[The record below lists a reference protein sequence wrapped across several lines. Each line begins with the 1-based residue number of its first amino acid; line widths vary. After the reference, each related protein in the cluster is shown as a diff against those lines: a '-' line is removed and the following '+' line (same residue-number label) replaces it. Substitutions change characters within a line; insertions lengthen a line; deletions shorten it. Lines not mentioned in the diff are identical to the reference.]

1 MTADERREVAE
12 AIAAGRR
19 ALASLEEAADALDSA
34 GNWGI
39 FDIFLGGGLT
49 SAMKHVR
56 INKAQT
62 ALGEA
67 RAYLRAF
74 TRELADV
81 RAIEELRVDVSGL
94 LTAVDIFVDNPFVD
108 VFVQRQIDDAQDN
121 VQAAIG
127 ATKTVLARLESLR

>member
-62 ALGEA
+62 ALSEA

-94 LTAVDIFVDNPFVD
+94 LAAVDIFVDNPFVD

>member
-34 GNWGI
+34 GNWGL

-108 VFVQRQIDDAQDN
+108 VFVQKQIDDAQDN

>member
-127 ATKTVLARLESLR
+127 ATQTVLARLESLR

>member
-1 MTADERREVAE
+1 MTSDERREVRE
-12 AIAAGRR
+12 AILAGRR
-19 ALASLEEAADALDSA
+19 ALESLEEAADALESA
-34 GNWGI
+34 GNWGM

-74 TRELADV
+74 TRELSDV
-81 RAIEELRVDVSGL
+81 SAIEDLRVDVGAVLS
-94 LTAVDIFVDNPFVD
+94 AVDIFIDNPLVD
-108 VFVQRQIDDAQDN
+108 VFVQRQIDDAQEN
-121 VQAAIG
+121 VDAAIR
-127 ATKTVLARLESLR
+127 ATKTVLARLESL

>member
-19 ALASLEEAADALDSA
+19 ALTSLEEAADALDSA
-34 GNWGI
+34 SNWGI

>member
-1 MTADERREVAE
+1 MTADERREVEE

>member
-39 FDIFLGGGLT
+39 FDIFLGGCLT

-127 ATKTVLARLESLR
+127 ATKTVLARLESMR